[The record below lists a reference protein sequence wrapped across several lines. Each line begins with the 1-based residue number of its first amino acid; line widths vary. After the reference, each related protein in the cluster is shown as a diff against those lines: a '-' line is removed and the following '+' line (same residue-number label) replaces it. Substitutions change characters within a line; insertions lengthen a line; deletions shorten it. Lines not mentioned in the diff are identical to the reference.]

1 MRWLL
6 WLGGG
11 LTVGGLWWLFQGV
24 DVLAGTSDRWALA
37 GGASLFLVGM
47 VLMGWGIGAAG
58 GEEG

>member
-24 DVLAGTSDRWALA
+24 DVLAGTADRWALT
-37 GGASLFLVGM
+37 GGAGLFLIGM
-47 VLMGWGIGAAG
+47 VLMGWGIGAG
-58 GEEG
+58 DGEA